1 MYIHVYEIYAHVESV
16 CIIILQLE
24 EVKKYIVNFN
34 GLYLA
39 IGFHLVCVNVDP
51 YTERGKE

>member
-24 EVKKYIVNFN
+24 EVKKYIVNSN